1 MDSPPY
7 LPLELEPVLQETLP
21 AMNPPVTLIK
31 GARDLGCASRRKRS
45 CAAIPISTVG
55 LVTEGSF
62 IFQLEGHDAKL
73 IRRATPSSTPPGQTV
88 VRFDNASSTEPA
100 EIVCFYLTDTDE
112 RPAIE
117 MLKGGLEAQP
127 GRDLHAAGL
136 ITTSRRGKSMCPV
149 GI

>member
-31 GARDLGCASRRKRS
+31 GARIRFAPSQPTGLHRR
-45 CAAIPISTVG
+45 PISTVG